1 MCVCSL
7 FGELRAGVMVPYSRR
22 EQNKTFAAVYAN
34 LQYDTKE
41 VSTYLMCFEDLLQ
54 VYGSMLDELR

>member
-1 MCVCSL
+1 
-7 FGELRAGVMVPYSRR
+7 MVPYSRR